1 MLSKPEYKYTVSIII
16 PNWNGKQL
24 LKKCL
29 PSLTKQ
35 SFRDFEVIVVDNG
48 SMDGSVEYVTTV
60 FPDFKVITLDKN
72 YGFAKAVNIGIKE
85 SKSKYLF
92 LLNNDT
98 EVEENCLS
106 CLVAAAKQHQDC
118 GFIAARVRNFYH
130 RERIDSAGDII
141 DAVGHAYNLGMGEKD
156 GPKFSKPGY
165 VFMVTA
171 GGGLFKR
178 EVFNKAGLFDEDFNT
193 YMEDVDLC
201 FRAQLQGFKGW
212 YQPKAIIYHIHKA
225 TSSRI
230 KPMMEYWQFRNM
242 TQMIIKDFPKGLFL
256 SNFNWLKIILVNIN
270 TIFWMI
276 TQGYFWQGIGADW
289 YILTHLP
296 TLLKKRAQI
305 QSKKVVNDDYI
316 IKNIREKKITF
327 YGLLKPGL

>member
-1 MLSKPEYKYTVSIII
+1 MSTLVSVII

-29 PSLTKQ
+29 PSLQKQ
-35 SFRDFEVIVVDNG
+35 TFRDFEVIVVDNG
-48 SMDGSVEYVTTV
+48 SIDGSSDYVTSL
-60 FPDFKVITLDKN
+60 FPDFKVIQLDKN
-72 YGFAKAVNIGIKE
+72 YGFAMAVNVGIKS

-106 CLVAAAKQHQDC
+106 CLVAAAKQHDDA
-118 GFIAARVRNFYH
+118 GFVAARVLDFYH
-130 RERIDSAGDII
+130 RNRIDSAGDII
-141 DAVGHAYNLGMGEKD
+141 DVVGHSYNVGMGEKN
-156 GPKFSKPGY
+156 GPKFNKAGY

-178 EVFNKAGLFDEDFNT
+178 EVFNKVGLFDEDFNT

-201 FRAQLQGFKGW
+201 LRAQLQGFKGW

-242 TQMIIKDFPKGLFL
+242 TQVIIKDFPKGLFL
-256 SNFNWLKIILVNIN
+256 KNFNWLKIILVNIN
-270 TIFWMI
+270 TIFWML
-276 TQGYFWQGIGADW
+276 TQGFFWQGIGADY
-289 YILTHLP
+289 YILSHLP
-296 TLLKKRAQI
+296 TLLKKRAEI
-305 QSKKVVNDDYI
+305 QSKKVVDDEYI
-316 IKNIREKKITF
+316 THNVREKRITF
-327 YGLLKPGL
+327 FGLLKPGL